1 MKVLPLTL
9 PFDRRSSFMAICLC
23 LLNSIAV
30 AQDTTAT
37 VEKSASQTQQPI
49 KSSKPVD
56 FLREIQPIFRD
67 NCYQCHAGT
76 TEEGGLNLGI
86 KAKAFEGG
94 ESDAAIVV
102 GKSNESL
109 LIQLVD
115 GIDED
120 RLMPPEGNKRLT
132 KKQISLLR
140 AWIDQG
146 APWPDNADVADPK
159 LDRAKTHWA
168 FQRLKPPTAPSR
180 LSGDNWSKGPVDPFV
195 LRRLNDAGLRPSQP
209 ADARTLVRRLHFDLI
224 GLPPS
229 PEQTNRFIRAHS
241 EDPDLAVQNLAD
253 QLLDSPRYGER
264 WGRHWLDVAR
274 YADSDGQEADQDR
287 PHAYIYRDFVIQA
300 FNDNMPYDQF
310 VRWQIAGDEF
320 EPENDAAVSATGFL
334 TSGTAFKLP
343 DSFLESE
350 RLANRYN
357 EMDDVISTLGSGFL
371 GITVACA
378 RCHDHKYDAFSAKE
392 YYQLMGVFHS
402 GDRVS
407 AKLPSG
413 KEGFFFRDFDNKRR
427 TTWLF
432 RRSDF
437 YDREIEV
444 DIGFPA
450 MLSSGETADK
460 YWQKAKEA
468 YGKIGKAKSTL
479 QRRALADWI
488 TDTEHGGGALLA
500 RVMVNRIWHHHFGKG
515 LVGTTSD
522 FGVQGD
528 APSHPQLLE
537 YLTTEFVKS
546 GWNIKSLHRK
556 ILTSAV
562 WQQASTQGAMDKQ
575 GSKIDS
581 ANHLLW
587 RMTPQ
592 RLEAEAMRDAMLAV
606 SETLN
611 LQAGGPGFKP
621 YIAPEANLARNIKGE
636 GYPKNAKDDA
646 TTRRRSVYMFHKRLI
661 PYPMFQAFDRP
672 DLMTSCARRQNTT
685 VAPQAMVI
693 LNDRFVRSVARDFA
707 NSLVQKQ
714 TGKSASAEFELKPI
728 IEMAFETSFARL
740 PTNREIKTSIQF
752 IEGQTKVRTGRSE
765 RDPRIEALT
774 DFCQS
779 LFGLNEFLYID

>member
-1 MKVLPLTL
+1 
-9 PFDRRSSFMAICLC
+9 MA
-23 LLNSIAV
+23 
-30 AQDTTAT
+30 
-37 VEKSASQTQQPI
+37 EKSASGTQLPTARSQ
-49 KSSKPVD
+49 PVD
-56 FLREIQPIFRD
+56 FLRDIQPILRD
-67 NCYQCHAGT
+67 HCYECHAGT

-86 KAKAFEGG
+86 KAKAFQGG
-94 ESDAAIVV
+94 DSDAAIVS
-102 GKSNESL
+102 GKGVESL
-109 LIQLVD
+109 LIQLVS
-115 GIDED
+115 GGDED
-120 RLMPPEGNKRLT
+120 RLMPPEGNSRLAE
-132 KKQISLLR
+132 KQISVLR

-146 APWPDNADVADPK
+146 AKWPDDADVVDPK
-159 LDRAKTHWA
+159 LNRAKTHWA
-168 FQRLKPPTAPSR
+168 FQRLSQAKAPPRQSD
-180 LSGDNWSKGPVDPFV
+180 DNWSKGPIDRFV
-195 LRRLNDAGLRPSQP
+195 RRRLNDVGLRPSQP
-209 ADARTLVRRLHFDLI
+209 ADARTLVRRLYFDLI

-229 PEQTNRFIRAHS
+229 QEQTIQFIRAHS
-241 EDPDLAVQNLAD
+241 EDPDSAVQELVD
-253 QLLDSPRYGER
+253 QLLESPRYGER

-274 YADSDGQEADQDR
+274 YADSDGQEADKDR
-287 PHAYIYRDFVIQA
+287 PHAYVYRDFVIQS

-334 TSGTAFKLP
+334 TSGPAFKLP
-343 DSFLESE
+343 ESFLESE

-357 EMDDVISTLGSGFL
+357 EMDDVISTLGAGFL

-378 RCHDHKYDAFSAKE
+378 RCHDHKYDAFSAEE

-402 GDRVS
+402 GDRVT

-413 KEGFFFRDFDNKRR
+413 KEGFFFQDFDNKRR

-450 MLSSGETADK
+450 MLSSGAQADD
-460 YWQKAKEA
+460 YCQKAKEA
-468 YGKIGKAKSTL
+468 YGEIGEAKSTL
-479 QRRALADWI
+479 QRRAFADWI
-488 TDTEHGGGALLA
+488 TDTEQGGGALLA

-515 LVGTTSD
+515 LVHTTSD
-522 FGVQGD
+522 FGVSGD
-528 APSHPQLLE
+528 APSLPQLLE
-537 YLTTEFVKS
+537 YLTNDFVDS
-546 GWNIKSLHRK
+546 GWEIKSLHRK

-562 WQQASTQGAMDKQ
+562 WQQASTRGAADER
-575 GSKIDS
+575 GLKIDP
-581 ANHLLW
+581 ANRLIW

-621 YIAPEANLARNIKGE
+621 YIAPEANLARNIQGE
-636 GYPKNAKDDA
+636 GYPKDAKDDA
-646 TTRRRSVYMFHKRLI
+646 TNRRRSVYMFHKRLI

-707 NSLVQKQ
+707 NSLVQRRAD
-714 TGKSASAEFELKPI
+714 KSVAAEFELRPV
-728 IEMAFETSFARL
+728 IENAFETSFARL
-740 PTNREIKTSIQF
+740 PTSREIETSIQF
-752 IEGQTKVRTGRSE
+752 IEAQTKARTE
-765 RDPRIEALT
+765 RAEPDPRIEALS

-779 LFGLNEFLYID
+779 LFGLNEFIYVD